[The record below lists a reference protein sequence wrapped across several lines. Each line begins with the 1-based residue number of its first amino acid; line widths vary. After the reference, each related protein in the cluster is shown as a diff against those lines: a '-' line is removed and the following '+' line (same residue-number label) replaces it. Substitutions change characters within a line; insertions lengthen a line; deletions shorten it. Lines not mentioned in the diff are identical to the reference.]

1 MEERR
6 TGAGWFIFVLATA
19 LILLVAWLYTGWRS
33 SQRVL
38 PRGLSIG
45 GIPMGSMTRE
55 QALAALAEAYAAP
68 ITVYYQDE
76 TIILVPEMVDLS
88 LDVESTAT
96 NLDEALVTRSGIRG
110 FFNYINVDVLK
121 RETLEQEIQPILS
134 YSRERLDAFLERTA
148 QQYDHPPLD
157 AVPLPEAGTFRAPQP
172 GRSLDVEASRP
183 LLVAALLSP
192 VQEEFHLVVKTE
204 PALPASMSI
213 LQTAIEGQLADFTG
227 VAGIFAKDLNT
238 GRELCYNCE
247 VAFSGLSPLKV
258 ALVLARYQQ
267 IDGTPDT
274 QTAEQIESLLT
285 SGDTVAT
292 APLLTQIGGG
302 DPTVGA
308 QNTTAFL
315 GALGLE
321 NTFLAAPYELTEGAE
336 PPGIVTEANARTD
349 FDTAPDAYIQ
359 TTPLEAGLLF
369 EALEY
374 CAKGGGVLRLLYPQT
389 ITPAECEDTLNGL
402 KRSQGAPM
410 LTTELPEG
418 TAIAYKHGWTG
429 AAHAE
434 VALIYSPQSTFLVS
448 AYLYQPEW
456 LVSDESAPT
465 FAEIGNLAYRFFNTE
480 AEPAT
485 TEESTP

>member
-6 TGAGWFIFVLATA
+6 TGAGWFIFVLVTA
-19 LILLVAWLYTGWRS
+19 LILIVAWLYTGWRS

-45 GIPMGSMTRE
+45 GLPMGSMTRE
-55 QALAALAEAYAAP
+55 QALAALAAAYAAP
-68 ITVYYQDE
+68 MTVYYQDE
-76 TIILVPEMVDLS
+76 VIILVPEMVDLS
-88 LDVESTAT
+88 LDVESTAV
-96 NLDEALVTRSGIRG
+96 NLDEAMVTRSGMRG
-110 FFNYINVDVLK
+110 FLNYINVDILK
-121 RETLEQEIQPILS
+121 RETPEQNIQPILL

-148 QQYDHPPLD
+148 QQYNHAPLD

-172 GRSLDVEASRP
+172 GRSLDIEASRP
-183 LLVAALLSP
+183 ILIAALLSP
-192 VQEEFHLVVKTE
+192 AQEEIHLVIKTE

-213 LQTAIEGQLADFTG
+213 LQTALEGQLADFTG
-227 VAGIFAKDLNT
+227 VAGIFTKDLNT

-247 VAFSGLSPLKV
+247 VAFSGLSPLK
-258 ALVLARYQQ
+258 AAIVLALYQQ
-267 IDGTPDT
+267 TDGTPDA
-274 QTAEQIESLLT
+274 QTAAQIEALLT
-285 SGDTVAT
+285 GGDTVAT

-308 QNTTAFL
+308 QNTTALL
-315 GALGLE
+315 GAVGLD
-321 NTFLAAPYELTEGAE
+321 NTFLAAPYELTEGVE

-369 EALEY
+369 EALEH
-374 CAKGGGVLRLLYPQT
+374 CAKGGGVLRLLYPQA

-402 KRSQGAPM
+402 KRSQTPPM
-410 LTTELPEG
+410 LTAELPEG
-418 TAIAYKHGWTG
+418 TISAHKHGWAG
-429 AAHAE
+429 ATHAE

-465 FAEIGNLAYRFFNTE
+465 FAKIGNLAYRFFNTE
-480 AEPAT
+480 TEPS
-485 TEESTP
+485 TEEATP